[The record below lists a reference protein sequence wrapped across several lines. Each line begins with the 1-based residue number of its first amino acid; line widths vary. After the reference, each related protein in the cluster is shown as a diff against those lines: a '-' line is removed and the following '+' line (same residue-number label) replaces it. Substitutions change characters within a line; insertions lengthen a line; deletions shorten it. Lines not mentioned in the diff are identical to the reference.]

1 MRKFRLL
8 ALVFGLMLSVSGYS
22 QTSILEHLLFQGT
35 FYKNFFPNS
44 NLAFSSYTSTDY
56 LNIVALGAAW
66 EQPIWKGLGFLGIE
80 AGYSSGSRFGGKSS
94 MDFIPVMLNAGYD
107 FLLGDF
113 FSVGPNLKLGGFG
126 LFTPIG
132 NKFVPLIAGHLE
144 GEFRYKPFPLSLY
157 AAGGVD
163 FFPTVSGVLPAL
175 EVGMRFRPYALFNR
189 SNANEKSEAV
199 ASSQAAPVASA
210 QGTAAPAAASE
221 TSAQA
226 PVASAQGTAAPAPAA
241 AATATPA
248 APAPVAS
255 TQGTAAPAPAAA
267 AAATPAAPAPVVS
280 AQGTAAPAPAAA
292 AAAPAAPAPVASAQ
306 GASTPAA
313 PLQPNRG
320 SQAQAAGISLGGT
333 PVVFEGRQG
342 HLRSVYF
349 EPDTDVLLE
358 TSRASLDA
366 VGREMSADSSLRLI
380 LRAYT
385 TSAKTPEGRLMVS
398 RERAEFCQDYI
409 TRRYGIASN
418 RITSYHYGSDRTPV
432 MATDDME
439 SQRCVELIILE

>member
-35 FYKNFFPNS
+35 FYKNFFPNGS
-44 NLAFSSYTSTDY
+44 FAFSSYTSTDY

-66 EQPIWKGLGFLGIE
+66 EQPIWKGLGYLGIE
-80 AGYSSGSRFGGKSS
+80 GGSSSGSKFRGKSS

-113 FSVGPNLKLGGFG
+113 FSLGPNLKLGGFG

-132 NKFVPLIAGHLE
+132 NKFVPLIGGHLE

-163 FFPTVSGVLPAL
+163 FFPTVSGALPAL
-175 EVGMRFRPYALFNR
+175 EVGMRFRPFALTNR
-189 SNANEKSEAV
+189 SNSNEKSEAASVSQSAQASAIAAPEHASTAQAPV
-199 ASSQAAPVASA
+199 ASTQGAAATPAGTTGQSPVASA
-210 QGTAAPAAASE
+210 QGTGGSQAPAAAPAGTAGQS
-221 TSAQA
+221 
-226 PVASAQGTAAPAPAA
+226 PVASAQGTGGSQAPAA
-241 AATATPA
+241 APAGTAGQS
-248 APAPVAS
+248 PVAS
-255 TQGTAAPAPAAA
+255 TQGTGGSQAPAAA
-267 AAATPAAPAPVVS
+267 
-280 AQGTAAPAPAAA
+280 
-292 AAAPAAPAPVASAQ
+292 
-306 GASTPAA
+306 STSQ
-313 PLQPNRG
+313 QPNRG
-320 SQAQAAGISLGGT
+320 SQTQSAGITLGGT
-333 PVVFEGRQG
+333 PIVIEGRQG

-358 TSRASLDA
+358 TSRSALDA
-366 VGREMSADSSLRLI
+366 VGREMSADSSLQLI

-398 RERAEFCQDYI
+398 RERANFCQNYL
-409 TRRYGIASN
+409 TRSYGIASN
-418 RITSYHYGSDRTPV
+418 RITSYHYGSDRMPV

-439 SQRCVELIILE
+439 SQRCVELIILQ

>member
-35 FYKNFFPNS
+35 FYKNFFPNGG
-44 NLAFSSYTSTDY
+44 LAFSSYTNTDY

-66 EQPIWKGLGFLGIE
+66 EQPIWKGLGYLGIE
-80 AGYSSGSRFGGKSS
+80 GGYSSGSKFGGKSS

-113 FSVGPNLKLGGFG
+113 FSLGPNIKLGGFG

-132 NKFVPLIAGHLE
+132 NKFVPLIGGHLE

-157 AAGGVD
+157 TAGGVD
-163 FFPTVSGVLPAL
+163 FFPTVSGALPAL
-175 EVGMRFRPYALFNR
+175 EVGMRFRPFALTNR
-189 SNANEKSEAV
+189 SNSNEKSESA
-199 ASSQAAPVASA
+199 ASSKAELSSA
-210 QGTAAPAAASE
+210 NTTQGTG
-221 TSAQA
+221 TTT
-226 PVASAQGTAAPAPAA
+226 QGTGASIQDAS
-241 AATATPA
+241 TEQS
-248 APAPVAS
+248 PVAS
-255 TQGTAAPAPAAA
+255 TQRTGGSTQTSAAA
-267 AAATPAAPAPVVS
+267 SPEATGQS
-280 AQGTAAPAPAAA
+280 
-292 AAAPAAPAPVASAQ
+292 PVASMQGTGGSTQTSATTPQ
-306 GASTPAA
+306 SSLSSTQGTGASTQGATTTSQ
-313 PLQPNRG
+313 QPNRG
-320 SQAQAAGISLGGT
+320 SQTQSAGIQLSGR
-333 PVVFEGRQG
+333 PIVIEGRQG

-358 TSRASLDA
+358 TSRSALDA

-398 RERAEFCQDYI
+398 RERASFCQNYLI
-409 TRRYGIASN
+409 RSYGIASN
-418 RITSYHYGSDRTPV
+418 RITSYHYGSDRTPE
-432 MATDDME
+432 MATDNME
-439 SQRCVELIILE
+439 SQRCVELIILQ